1 VKTARIAVPGV
12 ALVATTFGLARYGYG
27 LLVPDMRRSFGLDAT
42 TVGLLASGAYLT
54 YLAATV
60 ASMPAVSRCGPRR
73 IAIFAG
79 LLATAGMAIIG
90 QAPDV
95 WVLALGVIVAGAS
108 SGFAFPPFADVAAEH
123 VGPGRRGDVLA
134 AISSGTGWGVA
145 LAAPVAIAL
154 GRDWRTAWLTFAAA
168 ALVVS
173 VTVRVLLPEAKDA
186 VRGSQAPQLKVSWFM
201 CARSRP
207 LLLSAF
213 LVGLSASVYWTF
225 GPDAVQSAQGATM
238 ARILFVVVGI
248 SSIGGAFASQILR
261 RLGTASAFRLCGT
274 LLSCSLALII
284 AGASQA
290 PLALLSGLAFGIT
303 YNLVVAIQVI
313 WSDEVFARR
322 PSAGLAATMLM
333 FALGQILGPTLAGI
347 IVDHAG
353 VSIAFGLAAA
363 IMALNL
369 IMAPP
374 RTLRSAPLASRST

>member
-1 VKTARIAVPGV
+1 MKTARIAVPGI

-42 TVGLLASGAYLT
+42 TVGLLGSGAYLT

-60 ASMPAVSRCGPRR
+60 ASMPVVSRCGPRR
-73 IAIFAG
+73 TAIFAG
-79 LLATAGMAIIG
+79 LLAAAGMAITG

-95 WVLALGVIVAGAS
+95 AVLALGVILAGAS
-108 SGFAFPPFADVAAEH
+108 SGFAFPPFADLAADH
-123 VGPGRRGDVLA
+123 VGPDRRGDVLA

-145 LAAPVAIAL
+145 LAAPAAIAL
-154 GRDWRTAWLTFAAA
+154 GPGWRAAWLTFAAA
-168 ALVVS
+168 ALAVS
-173 VTVRVLLPEAKDA
+173 ATARVLLPDAKDA
-186 VRGSQAPQLKVSWFM
+186 HRSSQAPRLKVSWFV

-238 ARILFVVVGI
+238 ARVLFVVVGI
-248 SSIGGAFASQILR
+248 SSIGGAFASQVLR
-261 RLGTASAFRLCGT
+261 SLGTAIAFRLCAA
-274 LLSCSLALII
+274 LLTCSLALII
-284 AGASQA
+284 AGAGQA
-290 PLALLSGLAFGIT
+290 PLALLSGLAFGST
-303 YNLVVAIQVI
+303 YNLVVAILVI
-313 WSDEVFARR
+313 WSDQVFARR
-322 PSAGLAATMLM
+322 PSAGLAATMVM

-347 IVDHAG
+347 IADRIG
-353 VSIAFGLAAA
+353 VSTAFGLAAA
-363 IMALNL
+363 VMALNL